1 VFGKLNNCI
10 FSALTSLLILQLIL
24 LTNCTAP
31 LAPPEKAMYYWR
43 SSFQPGSKEMEFL
56 RHANIR
62 TLYVRYFD
70 VVIDPAVY
78 RPTPVASLSDPARQ
92 LAGYNIIPVVFIT
105 QEALQSMADSSTD
118 HYAGLICNRI
128 ENMNSQFG
136 LATTKEWQIDCDW
149 TLKTK
154 EKYFKL
160 LRAVK
165 SITGKNKI
173 LLSVTL
179 RLYPYKYRSK
189 MGIPPADKAL
199 LMCYNMGNLRNPN
212 TVNSIIDPEEMSKYL
227 SVNQAY
233 PMPLDAALPLFSWYV
248 WYRDREYKGLVYPTE
263 LEHLSGLTRK
273 DNRLYFTKDTLWN
286 GRLFLAG
293 DWLREEIT
301 TIKALHKAKHLIN
314 HQLGGQPINRLALF
328 HLDSLILKKYAPDAL
343 EEILGSDR

>member
-1 VFGKLNNCI
+1 
-10 FSALTSLLILQLIL
+10 
-24 LTNCTAP
+24 
-31 LAPPEKAMYYWR
+31 
-43 SSFQPGSKEMEFL
+43 
-56 RHANIR
+56 
-62 TLYVRYFD
+62 
-70 VVIDPAVY
+70 
-78 RPTPVASLSDPARQ
+78 
-92 LAGYNIIPVVFIT
+92 
-105 QEALQSMADSSTD
+105 
-118 HYAGLICNRI
+118 
-128 ENMNSQFG
+128 
-136 LATTKEWQIDCDW
+136 
-149 TLKTK
+149 
-154 EKYFKL
+154 
-160 LRAVK
+160 
-165 SITGKNKI
+165 
-173 LLSVTL
+173 
-179 RLYPYKYRSK
+179 

-286 GRLFLAG
+286 GRLFLNG

-301 TIKALHKAKHLIN
+301 SIKALHKAKHLIN

-343 EEILGSDR
+343 EEILDSDR